1 MLNQTTTNTNE
12 LHDEKYPYEI
22 IELPSGGVF
31 YSKDNSLSSGLIKL
45 KLPTAK
51 HEDILTSKNLITKGI
66 VIDELLKSLILDK
79 INYDD
84 LLLGDINGLI
94 ISTRILLYG
103 SDYNTQIHCP
113 SCDKLNQIK
122 INLSS
127 LKVKEFPSID
137 ENLKGI
143 NEHDFV
149 LPFSKIPIKFKFL
162 THKDEQEINLYLKK
176 MKKHIG
182 GIDPEITTRLGF
194 AIIEINGETD
204 KTKIQHYVSDQMTTK
219 DTKAFREHLNA
230 VSPGVD
236 TEILFECDSCGHE
249 DTLTMPMNV
258 DFFWPSGKLQK

>member
-1 MLNQTTTNTNE
+1 MLNQTTNTNE
-12 LHDEKYPYEI
+12 LRDEKYPHEI

-31 YSKDNSLSSGLIKL
+31 YSKDNPLSSGLIKL

-66 VIDELLKSLILDK
+66 VVDELLKSLILDK
-79 INYDD
+79 IDYDD
-84 LLLGDINGLI
+84 LLLGDKNGLI

-103 SDYNTQIHCP
+103 PDYNTQIHCP
-113 SCDKLNQIK
+113 SCNILNSIK
-122 INLSS
+122 VNLSS
-127 LKVKEFPSID
+127 LTVKEFPHVD
-137 ENLKGI
+137 DNLKGI

-149 LPFSKIPIKFKFL
+149 LPFSKTPIKFKFL

-194 AIIEINGETD
+194 AIIEINGEID
-204 KTKIQHYVSDQMTTK
+204 KAKIQHYVSEQMATR
-219 DTKAFREHLNA
+219 DTKAFREHLNSI
-230 VSPGVD
+230 SPGID
-236 TEILFECDSCGHE
+236 TEIPFECDECGYE
-249 DTLTMPMNV
+249 DILTMPMNV